1 MKMAL
6 SLSPQQRR
14 AAHHQAVRSSRPK
27 TPVTGL
33 EHAQDLGQKKLVIV
47 GNVLA
52 IPPNLWY
59 NDNMKNNTTKSKAF
73 VFDLDGTL
81 FETTAV
87 VDEAAYGMDKFV
99 EFLDTEKLKD
109 ESHPMPLMA
118 LARKVQEEGHWL
130 FILTARN
137 SVVAPA
143 IRELLELHGASPTMV
158 YCVGDKGLEV
168 ETYKAEIL
176 SNLSRHFDRLYF
188 YDNEVENLNQ
198 ARHTGAYIYDE
209 TGTRF

>member
-1 MKMAL
+1 MMMAL
-6 SLSPQQRR
+6 SSSPQQRR
-14 AAHHQAVRSSRPK
+14 AVQVVISLPK
-27 TPVTGL
+27 IPVTGL
-33 EHAQDLGQKKLVIV
+33 EHPQDLGQRKLEKS
-47 GNVLA
+47 GKVLA

-99 EFLDTEKLKD
+99 QFLDTEKLKD
-109 ESHPMPLMA
+109 ESHPMPLLA
-118 LARKVQEEGHWL
+118 LAREVQEEGHWL